1 MLDSNVKVT
10 DSRTTTISN
19 NSYAANSLHHTVDD
33 SFFVSFQWGSE
44 IGECL
49 MGRKPFFYEYGRSRK
64 VEVIQMVTMLNYVVA
79 ELRVI
84 DDAN

>member
-1 MLDSNVKVT
+1 MLDSSVKVA
-10 DSRTTTISN
+10 DNRTTTISN

-33 SFFVSFQWGSE
+33 SFFVSFQWGSKT
-44 IGECL
+44 GKYL
-49 MGRKPFFYEYGRSRK
+49 MGRKPLFFEYGRSRK

-84 DDAN
+84 EDAN

>member
-44 IGECL
+44 IGEYL
-49 MGRKPFFYEYGRSRK
+49 MGREPLFFEYGKSRK

-84 DDAN
+84 EDAN